1 MLKQRIL
8 TALVLLPLMI
18 GMLFFAGERLW
29 AAFAGLIALLA
40 LWEYARICHM
50 RAWQNALY
58 LVISFC
64 GGLYLYH
71 SGFRFS
77 LWQHAAV
84 LVFWLLLVP
93 LWLKY
98 KWKVKADLWGALLG
112 WVLLLPFW
120 LALISLRPNTAA
132 AGYLLA
138 VAVAIPLGYAIGMSP
153 LLSKALGPYI
163 QLLKPISPLAWM
175 PIALYTI
182 KDANFSAIF
191 VIFICS
197 LWPMLMNTAFGV
209 ANVRKDWLNVAATL
223 EVKPLRKA
231 FQIILPAA
239 APAILTGMR
248 ISMGI
253 AWLVIVAAEML
264 VGGTGIGYFVWN
276 QWNNLSL
283 GNVVFAVLMIG
294 IVGMLLDMGFGLL
307 QKKVS
312 YRE

>member
-138 VAVAIPLGYAIGMSP
+138 VMGMVWLADVAAYFVGRAIGKRKLAP
-153 LLSKALGPYI
+153 T
-163 QLLKPISPLAWM
+163 ISPNKSCRHQRAGRLARCQRGLGTR
-175 PIALYTI
+175 PVAPPVCALFFAHPAAQSACRSGAI
-182 KDANFSAIF
+182 SAI
-191 VIFICS
+191 
-197 LWPMLMNTAFGV
+197 
-209 ANVRKDWLNVAATL
+209 
-223 EVKPLRKA
+223 
-231 FQIILPAA
+231 
-239 APAILTGMR
+239 
-248 ISMGI
+248 
-253 AWLVIVAAEML
+253 
-264 VGGTGIGYFVWN
+264 
-276 QWNNLSL
+276 
-283 GNVVFAVLMIG
+283 
-294 IVGMLLDMGFGLL
+294 
-307 QKKVS
+307 
-312 YRE
+312 

>member
-77 LWQHAAV
+77 LWQHALV

-98 KWKVKADLWGALLG
+98 KWKVKADVWGALLG
-112 WVLLLPFW
+112 WLLLLPFW

-138 VAVAIPLGYAIGMSP
+138 VMGMVWLADVAAYFVGRAIGKRKLAPTISP
-153 LLSKALGPYI
+153 NKSWEGAIGGVECVTLYAVVLQENHWFAVNLPLWQTVVVAVVLTAVSICGDLLESWLKRAAGI
-163 QLLKPISPLAWM
+163 KDSSQLLPGHGGVFDRIDSLIAVLSVYAALLAW
-175 PIALYTI
+175 
-182 KDANFSAIF
+182 F
-191 VIFICS
+191 
-197 LWPMLMNTAFGV
+197 
-209 ANVRKDWLNVAATL
+209 TL
-223 EVKPLRKA
+223 K
-231 FQIILPAA
+231 
-239 APAILTGMR
+239 
-248 ISMGI
+248 
-253 AWLVIVAAEML
+253 
-264 VGGTGIGYFVWN
+264 
-276 QWNNLSL
+276 
-283 GNVVFAVLMIG
+283 VVSV
-294 IVGMLLDMGFGLL
+294 
-307 QKKVS
+307 
-312 YRE
+312 

>member
-138 VAVAIPLGYAIGMSP
+138 VMGMVWLADVAAYFVGRAIGGVVCVTLYAVVLQQNHWFAVNLP
-153 LLSKALGPYI
+153 LWQTVVVAVVLTAVSICGDLLESWLKRAAGI
-163 QLLKPISPLAWM
+163 KDSSQLLPGHGGVFDRIDSLIAVLSVYAALLAW
-175 PIALYTI
+175 
-182 KDANFSAIF
+182 F
-191 VIFICS
+191 
-197 LWPMLMNTAFGV
+197 
-209 ANVRKDWLNVAATL
+209 TL
-223 EVKPLRKA
+223 K
-231 FQIILPAA
+231 
-239 APAILTGMR
+239 
-248 ISMGI
+248 
-253 AWLVIVAAEML
+253 
-264 VGGTGIGYFVWN
+264 
-276 QWNNLSL
+276 
-283 GNVVFAVLMIG
+283 VVSV
-294 IVGMLLDMGFGLL
+294 
-307 QKKVS
+307 
-312 YRE
+312 